1 MKKVILILL
10 ISIVS
15 QLTYAASNMLVWPIY
30 QMIESDQK
38 GSILWLENRGNND
51 VNLQVRILRWNQK
64 DQQDVYQ
71 DQQDVVASPPFM
83 LVPAGQRQLV
93 RILKQ
98 VNIPAQQELAY
109 RIVID
114 EIPSQVQP
122 AQATVG
128 LNLQMRYVLPL
139 FLYGNDIST
148 VVRTDKKHGSKTVTQ
163 PVLRWNIESQGNK
176 KFIAFHNSG
185 IVHAR
190 ISNVFFG
197 DSNDPQKASTVIAK
211 GLLGYVLPGQ
221 KMVWS
226 IDQNKIILSDK
237 KLFVQLEDNS
247 PAIEI
252 TKY

>member
-71 DQQDVVASPPFM
+71 DQQDVIASPPFM

-98 VNIPAQQELAY
+98 VNIPAEQEWAY

-128 LNLQMRYVLPL
+128 MNLQMRYVLPL

-148 VVRTDKKHGSKTVTQ
+148 VVRTDKKRGSKAATQ

-176 KFIAFHNSG
+176 NFISFHNSG

-197 DSNDPQKASTVIAK
+197 DINDPQKASTVIAK

-221 KMVWS
+221 KMVWP
-226 IDQNKIILSDK
+226 IDQNKMIPSDK
-237 KLFVQLEDNS
+237 KLFVQLEDNR

>member
-1 MKKVILILL
+1 MKKIILVLL
-10 ISIVS
+10 ACIMSN
-15 QLTYAASNMLVWPIY
+15 LTYAASNMLVWPIY

-38 GSILWLENRGNND
+38 GSMLWLENRGNND

-98 VNIPAQQELAY
+98 VNIPAQQEWAY
-109 RIVID
+109 RIMID
-114 EIPSQVQP
+114 EIPSRVKP
-122 AQATVG
+122 TEKTVG

-139 FLYGNDIST
+139 FLYGDGVWT
-148 VVRTDKKHGSKTVTQ
+148 VTRTDKKRDPKTSTE
-163 PVLRWNIESQGNK
+163 PVLRWNIEMQDNK

-190 ISNVFFG
+190 ISKVFFG
-197 DSNDPQKASTVIAK
+197 DSNDLQKASTVIAK
-211 GLLGYVLPGQ
+211 GLLGYVLPGN
-221 KMVWS
+221 KMVWP
-226 IDQNKIILSDK
+226 IDQNLIIPSNK
-237 KLFVQLEDNS
+237 KLFVQLEDNR

-252 TKY
+252 SKY